1 MPGCYVSVAVASL
14 GLKNDPA
21 EPLTNKTITGFKDL
35 GQLYT
40 ESEMNSMAEAGCLVM
55 RQTGS
60 VIKVRHGITTSTVD
74 INSQEI
80 TLVQIRD
87 YVIAAARKSLGETY
101 VGSKLRPTIISDIQS
116 SLISLLNQFKGQEVV
131 IGYGGINVKRSSED
145 PRQVDVKF
153 EIEAVYPL
161 NYIDISFSFSGVS

>member
-1 MPGCYVSVAVASL
+1 MAVAVASL

-21 EPLTNKTITGFKDL
+21 EPLTNKSINGFKDL
-35 GQLYT
+35 NQLYT
-40 ESEMNSMAEAGCLVM
+40 ESEMNLMAESGCLVM

-60 VIKVRHGITTSTVD
+60 VIKVRHGVTTSTVD

-87 YVIAAARKSLGETY
+87 YVIAAARQSLGESY
-101 VGSKLRPTIISDIQS
+101 VGNKLRPTIISDIQS
-116 SLISLLNQFKGQEVV
+116 ALISLLNQFKGQEV
-131 IGYGGINVKRSSED
+131 ILNYGGINVKRSTED

-161 NYIDISFSFSGVS
+161 NFIDISFSFSGVS